1 MKNSTTGKSAENA
14 PRDGS
19 EASALQRRE
28 AFYLCLS
35 SIPRG
40 RVVSYGELAAI
51 AGLGRAARLVARML
65 AQLPEGS
72 SLPWHR
78 VITASGRP
86 GLSADCPPGAE
97 QRLRLREEG
106 IILTND
112 RVDMRLHGWHPTPL
126 NG

>member
-1 MKNSTTGKSAENA
+1 MKTSTTGRSAENA
-14 PRDGS
+14 SRDGR
-19 EASALQRRE
+19 EASAAQRRE

-35 SIPRG
+35 SIPHG
-40 RVVSYGELAAI
+40 KVVSYGELAAI
-51 AGLGRAARLVARML
+51 AGLGRAARWVARML

-86 GLSADCPPGAE
+86 GLSAECPTGVE
-97 QRLRLREEG
+97 QRQRLREEG

-112 RVDMRLHGWHPTPL
+112 RVDMRRHGWHPTPL
-126 NG
+126 NR